1 MGFLFL
7 NDGVPSMK
15 KLRCLYA
22 VGTRKKTKKS
32 IDKWDSLLFGLLNK
46 FHFRLKSFGGFL
58 SPRLMDVN
66 FHQISIFYLFF
77 RFRRSSESN
86 VNNPK
91 ENSPFGFYFFYLKQK
106 QIRPMEEKPF
116 DSGKMWPPV
125 VISFLL
131 LFFFDR
137 ALWCLFAIARLLYFP
152 AVYYWIIHPIFIR
165 RLTTYSN
172 NLHTST

>member
-66 FHQISIFYLFF
+66 FHQISISLQTIEWVKRQQSKREFSVWF
-77 RFRRSSESN
+77 
-86 VNNPK
+86 
-91 ENSPFGFYFFYLKQK
+91 
-106 QIRPMEEKPF
+106 
-116 DSGKMWPPV
+116 
-125 VISFLL
+125 
-131 LFFFDR
+131 LFFFLFEAKTNSADGR
-137 ALWCLFAIARLLYFP
+137 KTLWLWEDVTTRRDFFPFTFFLRPSPLMPFCYSKVVVFPRRLLLNYSSYFYT
-152 AVYYWIIHPIFIR
+152 ASYNIH
-165 RLTTYSN
+165 SN

>member
-1 MGFLFL
+1 
-7 NDGVPSMK
+7 MK

-22 VGTRKKTKKS
+22 VGTREKNKKS

-46 FHFRLKSFGGFL
+46 FHFRLKSFGFL

-66 FHQISIFYLFF
+66 FHQISIFLLFF

-91 ENSPFGFYFFYLKQK
+91 ENSPFGFGFYFIWSKNKFDRWKKNPLTLGRCDHPSWFLSFYFFL
-106 QIRPMEEKPF
+106 RPSPLMPF
-116 DSGKMWPPV
+116 CYSKVVVFPPR
-125 VISFLL
+125 LL
-131 LFFFDR
+131 LNYSS
-137 ALWCLFAIARLLYFP
+137 YFYT
-152 AVYYWIIHPIFIR
+152 AS
-165 RLTTYSN
+165 TTYSNN

>member
-1 MGFLFL
+1 
-7 NDGVPSMK
+7 MK

-22 VGTRKKTKKS
+22 VGTREKNKKS

-46 FHFRLKSFGGFL
+46 FHFRLKSFGFL

-66 FHQISIFYLFF
+66 FHQISIFLLFF

-91 ENSPFGFYFFYLKQK
+91 ENSPFGFYFFLFEAKTNSADGRK
-106 QIRPMEEKPF
+106 TLWLWEDVTTRRDFFPF
-116 DSGKMWPPV
+116 TF
-125 VISFLL
+125 SF
-131 LFFFDR
+131 DQ

-152 AVYYWIIHPIFIR
+152 PVYYWIIHPIFIR
-165 RLTTYSN
+165 RLQHTATTTY
-172 NLHTST
+172 TQACT